1 MFAPDLFSR
10 FKNQAAA
17 LALTVML
24 CACGG
29 GVTED
34 ALQADTAEESASDL
48 ITFFEKAEPE
58 LKKMAKAASDAVEQK
73 KFPIALQYVNQLKAQ
88 GPKLSADQF
97 MVVTEA
103 GVNIQS
109 AIIDAAEA
117 VSRASKM
124 LRVKQETRT

>member
-1 MFAPDLFSR
+1 M
-10 FKNQAAA
+10 
-17 LALTVML
+17 
-24 CACGG
+24 
-29 GVTED
+29 TED

-117 VSRASKM
+117 GD
-124 LRVKQETRT
+124 KQSQMILNMQSAGRRN